1 MRALAQLAASVDDRI
16 VGGVLCS
23 KSGLLYPDF
32 GVLRRSA
39 GMLTV
44 AGLNSGSVN
53 YELSIYEEASVKRS
67 LPSFNIH
74 RSPFRRVTVLVALVG
89 LVAISAVS
97 CGPKAFVRG
106 EYDEVEKENNL
117 NDLWSETDMQKVV
130 ADLVASM
137 VGHHE
142 ISNAKRPPI
151 VMVTKLQN
159 KTSEVIDTQSI
170 MDMVRVE
177 LSRGGRVSFVDKEAR
192 EDVAAE
198 YEYQNSGMMSEETKK
213 GKGGQIGADYIVNGR
228 LDSIVQEAGKD
239 KTVYYKVTLNLTNL
253 KTNVIVW
260 TDYKQIRKK
269 YRKQSVGL

>member
-1 MRALAQLAASVDDRI
+1 MSV
-16 VGGVLCS
+16 GC
-23 KSGLLYPDF
+23 
-32 GVLRRSA
+32 A
-39 GMLTV
+39 
-44 AGLNSGSVN
+44 
-53 YELSIYEEASVKRS
+53 E
-67 LPSFNIH
+67 
-74 RSPFRRVTVLVALVG
+74 
-89 LVAISAVS
+89 
-97 CGPKAFVRG
+97 KAFVRG
-106 EYDEVEKENNL
+106 DYDDVEKENNL

-137 VGHHE
+137 VNHRE
-142 ISNAKRPPI
+142 ISNADRPPI

-159 KTSEVIDTQSI
+159 KTSEHIDTQSI

-198 YEYQNSGMMSEETKK
+198 YEYQGSGMMSEETKK
-213 GKGGQIGADYIVNGR
+213 GKGGQIGADYIINGR
-228 LDSIVQEAGKD
+228 LDSIVQEAGKN

-253 KTNVIVW
+253 KKNLIVW